1 MADIN
6 TVYAGVAEYF
16 DPKADSGVHNP
27 DTDNWFG
34 MGGSNYWLEEMP
46 FWPEL
51 DAIIKASSFTIQA
64 VKVAYSGTTQT
75 ERSQWLTDRITAI
88 DNRVSFIKGRVN
100 QLLNSLKNWGDP
112 TYDALLKTFN
122 AAVSA
127 VPVVGQ
133 VVNYFVGKQQTAQ
146 AIQQLQVQQL
156 IKDYTADLNQI
167 GEIRAALVKELKA
180 APSTTKQD
188 LTGNDGAPN
197 PYAVYYWLAGFAL
210 LFLLFVYL
218 KKRKRR
224 KR

>member
-1 MADIN
+1 
-6 TVYAGVAEYF
+6 
-16 DPKADSGVHNP
+16 
-27 DTDNWFG
+27 
-34 MGGSNYWLEEMP
+34 MP
-46 FWPEL
+46 FWSEL
-51 DAIIKASSFTIQA
+51 DAINKASSSTIQA
-64 VKVAYSGTTQT
+64 VKVAYTGTTQT
-75 ERSQWLTDRITAI
+75 ERNQWLTDRITAI

-122 AAVSA
+122 AAVST

-156 IKDYTADLNQI
+156 IKEYTADLYQT

-180 APSTTKQD
+180 APSTTTKPD
-188 LTGNDGAPN
+188 LTGQAGAPN
-197 PYAVYYWLAGFAL
+197 PNAIYYWLAGFAL

-218 KKRKRR
+218 KKRNRR